1 MKRVYLFCGH
11 YGSGKTNLAVNWA
24 LRLRAGGLPVAL
36 ADIDIVNPY
45 FRSKDSEAELAAAG
59 VKVIALPF
67 ANTSVDLPSL
77 PSEVYGLVQRRD
89 SYAVMDIGGDD
100 RGALALGRYVPKI
113 VRENDYEMLFVF
125 NRSRP
130 LTRDAESAFR
140 ILREI
145 EQACSLPFTGIVHN
159 TNLGRETTRDTV
171 LSALPALRELCE
183 MTGLPVA
190 FTAVRR
196 DLADSLPPETGP
208 VFPLHLQKTIW

>member
-100 RGALALGRYVPKI
+100 RGALALGRFAPYI
-113 VRENDYEMLFVF
+113 AEENDYEMFFVVNF
-125 NRSRP
+125 YRP
-130 LTRDAESAFR
+130 LTRTAEEAMDV
-140 ILREI
+140 LREI
-145 EQACSLPFTGIVHN
+145 ELATPLRFTSIIN
-159 TNLGRETTRDTV
+159 NSNLGEETAPADIEATLPEAERF
-171 LSALPALRELCE
+171 SALS
-183 MTGLPVA
+183 GLPVA
-190 FTAVRR
+190 FTA
-196 DLADSLPPETGP
+196 ADARLTGQVNAEN
-208 VFPLHLQKTIW
+208 VFYISLQKKLF